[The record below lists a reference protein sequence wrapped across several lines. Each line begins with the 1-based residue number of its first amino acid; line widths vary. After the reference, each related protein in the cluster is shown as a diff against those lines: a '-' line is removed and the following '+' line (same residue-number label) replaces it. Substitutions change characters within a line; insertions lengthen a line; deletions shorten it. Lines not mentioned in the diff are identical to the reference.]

1 LQIPVTRLAPA
12 LVLVIAVSVVMAGCS
27 VHRGAPV
34 FERSSGSKSTTA
46 APRAP
51 GAAPPRAGD
60 SRPEF
65 YTVRKGDTLFSIA
78 LDNGLDY
85 RELAEWNGITDPGV
99 IRVGQALRLRPPKSS
114 ATIAPLKTAPAV
126 EGRPIAGAQPSEP
139 GAPGRMKT
147 EPKAVRVPYTEQA
160 YAQLAHAKVVT
171 APVSRPAP
179 VQPPQRQ
186 APEGE
191 NGPIAWTWPASG
203 KVISTFN
210 DAARFKGI
218 SIAGKLGQPVTAS
231 AAGKVIFSGTGIR
244 GLGKL
249 IIIKHNDAFLTVYAH
264 NSELLVKQDQTVAKG
279 QKIAE
284 MGKTDTD
291 QVKLHF
297 EIRRFGKP
305 VDPMKLLPQS

>member
-1 LQIPVTRLAPA
+1 
-12 LVLVIAVSVVMAGCS
+12 M
-27 VHRGAPV
+27 
-34 FERSSGSKSTTA
+34 
-46 APRAP
+46 
-51 GAAPPRAGD
+51 
-60 SRPEF
+60 
-65 YTVRKGDTLFSIA
+65 RKGDTLFSIA

-99 IRVGQALRLRPPKSS
+99 IRVGQALRLKPPRS
-114 ATIAPLKTAPAV
+114 ATTIAPLKTAPEV
-126 EGRPIAGAQPSEP
+126 EGRPIAGAQGFEA

-147 EPKAVRVPYTEQA
+147 EPKAARVPYTEQA
-160 YAQLAHAKVVT
+160 YAQLAQAKAAT
-171 APVSRPAP
+171 APPSRPAAARST
-179 VQPPQRQ
+179 QRQ
-186 APEGE
+186 TPEGE
-191 NGPIAWTWPASG
+191 SDVIAWTWPASG
-203 KVISTFN
+203 KVVSMFN

-218 SIAGKLGQPVTAS
+218 SIAGRLGQPVTAS

-249 IIIKHNDAFLTVYAH
+249 IIIKHNDAFLSVYAH
-264 NSELLVKQDQTVAKG
+264 NNELLVKQDQTVAKG